1 MKDNKIWLI
10 TGASQGLGLILAKT
24 LLQNGYRVAGSARDL
39 PAIEGALGSKTDSFL
54 PIVIALGDEHTIQLA
69 VQQTLDHF
77 GRIDVLVNN
86 AGYGQSGTIEELDDQ
101 EVRNNFSVNVFGLL
115 NVTRAVLPVMRRQ
128 NSGHI
133 FNLSAIGGFSAGYPG
148 LGIYAATK
156 FAVAGLSEALS
167 EEVKPFGIKV
177 TIVYPG
183 FFRTSFLST
192 GSLQVAKKP
201 NPAYLPV
208 HQAQHEMRRSMD
220 GKQFGDPEKL
230 AGILIAMSENP
241 DPALHLFLGVDAM
254 QVASDKI
261 KSLQAELTK
270 WKKTTISTSFDA

>member
-1 MKDNKIWLI
+1 MKDSKIWLI

-39 PAIEGALGSKTDSFL
+39 PAIESALGSKTDSFL
-54 PIVIALGDEHTIQLA
+54 PIVIALGDENTIQFA
-69 VQQTLDHF
+69 VRQTLDHF

-86 AGYGQSGTIEELDDQ
+86 AGYGQSGTIEELNDQ
-101 EVRNNFSVNVFGLL
+101 EVRDNFSVNVFGLL
-115 NVTRAVLPVMRRQ
+115 NVTRAVLPVMREQ
-128 NSGHI
+128 NSGRI

-183 FFRTSFLST
+183 FFRTNFLSA
-192 GSLQVAKKP
+192 GSLQVAKNP

-208 HQAQHEMRRSMD
+208 HQAQHEMRNSMD
-220 GKQFGDPEKL
+220 GKQSGDPEKL
-230 AGILIAMSENP
+230 AGILIYMSENP

-270 WKKTTISTSFDA
+270 WEKTTISTSFDA